1 MGYLLILGAVFLN
14 IVKGYSSKKLSSK
27 TEFVS
32 DNLDLSIMRN
42 FFCVLVGA
50 GFILIGGG
58 ADFTITPRGAL
69 ICLIAGAVM
78 SVNYVAW
85 VMALKTD
92 AIIFASVAN
101 NANFIVAAVGGMLF
115 FKENLTLSKG
125 IAMVLILIAMFFM
138 VKYQKSLH
146 GAPTLYD
153 FFLLFL
159 VFLMGGITSLTEKWF
174 TKAEPTLSSHIYTFY
189 AFLFSIL
196 VLVIAR
202 IFIRAPHT
210 AQKSLQ
216 VEKLKSYLPYAVV
229 MGISIYGVTYFKTYA
244 NNFLDT
250 IVLYPLNNGLTMIG
264 SCLMAWACFKEKPNK
279 NSIIG
284 MVIIFIALLL
294 SSGVAEKIINLIFT

>member
-1 MGYLLILGAVFLN
+1 
-14 IVKGYSSKKLSSK
+14 
-27 TEFVS
+27 
-32 DNLDLSIMRN
+32 MRN

-50 GFILIGGG
+50 GFILISGG
-58 ADFTITPRGAL
+58 ADFSITPRGAL

-92 AIIFASVAN
+92 AIVFASVAN

-115 FKENLTLSKG
+115 FSESLSLSKG
-125 IAMVLILIAMFFM
+125 IAMVLILLSMLFM
-138 VKYQKSLH
+138 VKYQKGLH

-159 VFLMGGITSLTEKWF
+159 VFLMGGTTSITEKWF
-174 TKAEPTLSSHIYTFY
+174 TRAEPDLSSHVYTFY

-196 VLVIAR
+196 VLCIAR
-202 IFIRAPHT
+202 IFIRAPRT

-216 VEKLKSYLPYAVV
+216 LTKLKSYLPYTVI
-229 MGISIYGVTYFKTYA
+229 MGASIYGVTYFKTYA

-250 IVLYPLNNGLTMIG
+250 VVLYPLNNGLTMIG
-264 SCLMAWACFKEKPNK
+264 SCFMAWACFKEKPNK

-284 MVIIFIALLL
+284 MVIIFFALLL
-294 SSGVAEKIINLIFT
+294 SSGVLQKIINLIFT